1 MMRLNAHCL
10 RLTLLLSA
18 FLIVASCNDD
28 TSETYDLTVNDN
40 QNGTNIVKEATR
52 LEMPKLKGDGT
63 IVLVHST
70 THKEGV
76 NYTVEWDVEK
86 KAQRWTAY
94 RIHKGQ
100 TGSVSGSSSFTE
112 DPDLPSYARVS
123 SSSSYYSGS
132 GFDRGHICAS
142 ADRQYSTTANRQ
154 TYYYTNMQPQY
165 HMFNAGPRLA
175 NGDQDW
181 SKKSPWLQLEEKVRS
196 WGRSSGCDTLYVVK
210 GGTIEDGK
218 LLITSSYPK
227 GKIKGEL
234 PIPKYFFVALLMKP
248 AKSDYRAIGF
258 WIEHDAIDHSG
269 DALSKYVKSIDE
281 LEALTD
287 IDFFCNLPDA
297 TENKVEKALAP
308 AQWGL

>member
-1 MMRLNAHCL
+1 MMRLNALCL

-18 FLIVASCNDD
+18 FLIVASCSDD

-52 LEMPKLKGDGT
+52 MEMPHLKDNGT
-63 IVLVHST
+63 FVLVHST
-70 THKEGV
+70 TDKEGV

-94 RIHKGQ
+94 RIHVGL
-100 TGSVSGSSSFTE
+100 SGNAGYDGNFEE
-112 DPDLPSYARVS
+112 DPNLPSDARVS
-123 SSSSYYSGS
+123 NSSSYYSGS
-132 GFDRGHICAS
+132 GFQRGHICPS
-142 ADRQYSTTANRQ
+142 ADRQYSKTANHQ
-154 TYYYTNMQPQY
+154 TFYYTNMQPQY
-165 HMFNAGPRLA
+165 GMFNAG
-175 NGDQDW
+175 ND
-181 SKKSPWLQLEEKVRS
+181 KKYDSPWVRLEDQVRK
-196 WGRSSGCDTLYVVK
+196 WGRSSKCDTLYVVK
-210 GGTIEDGK
+210 GGTIDDDK
-218 LLITSSYPK
+218 LLKTSRYPQ
-227 GKIKGEL
+227 GKIGGQL

-248 AKSDYRAIGF
+248 AKGDYRAIGF
-258 WIEHDAIDHSG
+258 WIEHDAADHSG

-297 TENKVEKALAP
+297 IENKVEKALAP